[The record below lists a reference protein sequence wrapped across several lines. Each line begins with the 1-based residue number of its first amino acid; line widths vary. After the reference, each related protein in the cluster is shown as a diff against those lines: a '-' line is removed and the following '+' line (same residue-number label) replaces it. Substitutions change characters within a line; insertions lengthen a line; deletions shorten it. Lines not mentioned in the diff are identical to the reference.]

1 MADVLPFIRQTSF
14 SPEVT
19 HLMGKAYDHAAKIL
33 HDKGPPSL
41 EQEALAQRIIFLAGR
56 GERDPRT
63 LARMALG
70 SLGIRST

>member
-1 MADVLPFIRQTSF
+1 
-14 SPEVT
+14 
-19 HLMGKAYDHAAKIL
+19 MGKAYDHAAKIL

-63 LARMALG
+63 LAHGTRQSGHTFNLKTG
-70 SLGIRST
+70 SMRLAFCSWLNEENF